1 MAPMPRESTPSQQE
15 AIGSLLELLPEFEA
29 PDFVPATWPERFR
42 IDENGVRHEHV
53 PYPDYAPAV
62 EEFLRRAPGFIAGI
76 HPYDALPEDASQE
89 GIVFS
94 VLGVS
99 FPLEYFQTATV
110 GQIRRYFVLLFR
122 GERFC
127 DGHIDGE
134 FKAGKVTAAL
144 KRLKELR
151 EHLNESP

>member
-1 MAPMPRESTPSQQE
+1 MPQESTPSQHE
-15 AIGSLLELLPEFEA
+15 AIGRLLELLPTFEA

-62 EEFLRRAPGFIAGI
+62 EEFRRRAPGFIAGI
-76 HPYDALPEDASQE
+76 HPYRALPEDASQD

-94 VLGVS
+94 VLGTS

-110 GQIRRYFVLLFR
+110 DQIRRYFVLLFR

-127 DGHIDGE
+127 DGHIEGE

-144 KRLKELR
+144 KRLKELA
-151 EHLNESP
+151 PAYKK